1 MTDLQKLNDLRE
13 MLTNMERTLRVARTV
28 IAELSGEK
36 PLVSSDQY
44 LADRFGGLDRAHSNS
59 EGRIIEGVFDG
70 VSMQDGEG
78 KVYPVPANYS
88 SKSKIVV
95 GDKMKLTIT
104 PDGKFI
110 YKQIGPVERK
120 NVVGPLV
127 FEDGQHK
134 VLANGKEYKILMA
147 SITFHKAEVGDD
159 VSILLPE
166 EGDAEWGALDVV
178 IPHTEDAETYKF

>member
-1 MTDLQKLNDLRE
+1 MTDIHKLNELRE
-13 MLTNMERTLRVARTV
+13 MLTNMERTLRVARTL

-36 PLVSSDQY
+36 PLISSDKY
-44 LADRFGGLDRAHSNS
+44 LSDRSGMLEKSHSTS
-59 EGRIIEGVFDG
+59 EGRIIEGIFDG
-70 VSMQDGEG
+70 VSMQDTEG
-78 KVYPVPANYS
+78 KTYPVPANYA

-110 YKQIGPVERK
+110 YKQIGPVDRK

-127 FEDGQHK
+127 CEDGQHK

-166 EGDAEWGALDVV
+166 EGDAEWGALDTVL
-178 IPHTEDAETYKF
+178 PHGEN